1 MNCKQ
6 GVSKS
11 FSVHGILHVYYHYYV
26 FSIVACMAC
35 SPFYFYFH
43 GRIIFSFCV

>member
-6 GVSKS
+6 GVSES

-26 FSIVACMAC
+26 FFIVAFMAY
-35 SPFYFYFH
+35 SPSFFFF
-43 GRIIFSFCV
+43 IFMA